1 MSGEESWED
10 FGTTRVTATSSAE
23 IIEVREYTNVR
34 VAIRS
39 GKNFRVDSPPV
50 SALVTPELARELQ
63 HVLERFG
70 RDVMTDFANKA
81 GVFFK
86 PGIFGHHRVGRAAD
100 IYAVGGVG
108 LDIWKRRWDAAQQR
122 VARAKNAFDR
132 RKILESERRNN
143 LGWRLYKTIQNGGRW
158 SQPYGFPIQ
167 LFGPWTREE
176 GPWKYISDFLLNAHR
191 DHIHVAK

>member
-1 MSGEESWED
+1 MIV
-10 FGTTRVTATSSAE
+10 VTSALS
-23 IIEVREYTNVR
+23 RPNVR
-34 VAIRS
+34 VAIHS
-39 GKNFRVDSPPV
+39 GKYFCVDSPPV
-50 SALVTPELARELQ
+50 NALVTPELADELRRI
-63 HVLERFG
+63 LDRFG
-70 RDVMTDFANKA
+70 RDHMTGGKRV

-86 PGIFGHHRVGRAAD
+86 PGIFGHHKVGRAAD

-108 LDIWKRRWDAAQQR
+108 FDTWKRRWDAARQK
-122 VARAKNAFDR
+122 VARANNAFER
-132 RKILESERRNN
+132 QTILDQERRNN
-143 LGWRLYKTIQNGGRW
+143 LGWRLYKALQNYGRW